1 MTIDQPLDTV
11 DMMLNMGPQ
20 HPSTHGVFRM
30 VLTVDGENI
39 VDVVPHIGYL
49 HRGSEKLCEAED
61 YRQIIDLFDR
71 LDYVSSFNNEL
82 PYVMAVEKLMGL
94 EVPERAQYIR
104 LIMCEL
110 NRIASH
116 LLFYGAFG
124 ADCGAITPFLYGFRE
139 REQMQALFESVS
151 GARMMHGYFRV
162 GGVFRDLPDDFNQRL
177 DALLPV
183 LEKGITE
190 CEDLLSKNE
199 LFLERTIGVGVID
212 AETAI
217 DFGVTGPNLR
227 ASGLAY
233 DLRKD
238 DPYLLYPR
246 FDFNVPVGASGDCF
260 DRYMV
265 RMEEMWE
272 SIKIVKQAVAQ
283 MPSGPIM
290 AKTPRT
296 LRPPK
301 GDVYVRTENPR
312 GEMGVYLVSEGKDK
326 PHRIKM
332 RTPSFCN
339 LVALRHMLIG
349 SYLADSVVILGS
361 IDIVLGDVDR

>member
-1 MTIDQPLDTV
+1 MTIDQSLDTV

-39 VDVVPHIGYL
+39 VDVQPHIGYL

-61 YRQIIDLFDR
+61 YRQIVDLFDR

-124 ADCGAITPFLYGFRE
+124 ADCGAVTPFLYGFRE
-139 REQMQALFESVS
+139 REQMQSLFESVS

-177 DALLPV
+177 DSLLPM

-190 CEDLLSKNE
+190 CEALLSKNE
-199 LFLERTIGVGVID
+199 LFLERTLGVGVID

-227 ASGLAY
+227 ASGSTY

-238 DPYLLYPR
+238 DPYLMYPD
-246 FDFNVPVGASGDCF
+246 FDFNVPIGASGDCF

-272 SIKIVKQAVAQ
+272 SLKIVKQAVAR
-283 MPSGPIM
+283 MPQGPIM

-296 LRPPK
+296 LRPP
-301 GDVYVRTENPR
+301 
-312 GEMGVYLVSEGKDK
+312 
-326 PHRIKM
+326 
-332 RTPSFCN
+332 
-339 LVALRHMLIG
+339 
-349 SYLADSVVILGS
+349 
-361 IDIVLGDVDR
+361 

>member
-190 CEDLLSKNE
+190 CEDLSVE
-199 LFLERTIGVGVID
+199 ERAFPGADHRCRCDRRGD
-212 AETAI
+212 GHQLWG
-217 DFGVTGPNLR
+217 DGPQL
-227 ASGLAY
+227 AGL
-233 DLRKD
+233 
-238 DPYLLYPR
+238 
-246 FDFNVPVGASGDCF
+246 GAG
-260 DRYMV
+260 
-265 RMEEMWE
+265 
-272 SIKIVKQAVAQ
+272 
-283 MPSGPIM
+283 
-290 AKTPRT
+290 
-296 LRPPK
+296 LRP
-301 GDVYVRTENPR
+301 
-312 GEMGVYLVSEGKDK
+312 
-326 PHRIKM
+326 
-332 RTPSFCN
+332 
-339 LVALRHMLIG
+339 A
-349 SYLADSVVILGS
+349 
-361 IDIVLGDVDR
+361 

>member
-1 MTIDQPLDTV
+1 MTIDQSLDTV

-39 VDVVPHIGYL
+39 VDVQPHIGYL

-61 YRQIIDLFDR
+61 YRQIVDLFDR

-124 ADCGAITPFLYGFRE
+124 ADCGAVTPFLYGFRE
-139 REQMQALFESVS
+139 REQMQSLFESVS

-177 DALLPV
+177 DSLLPM

-190 CEDLLSKNE
+190 CEALLSKNE
-199 LFLERTIGVGVID
+199 LFLERTLGVGVID

-227 ASGLAY
+227 ASGSTY

-238 DPYLLYPR
+238 DPYLMYPD
-246 FDFNVPVGASGDCF
+246 FDFNVPIGASGDCF

-272 SIKIVKQAVAQ
+272 SLKIVKQAVARIPQ
-283 MPSGPIM
+283 GPIM

-312 GEMGVYLVSEGKDK
+312 GEMGVYLVSDGKDK

-349 SYLADSVVILGS
+349 SYVADAVVILGS

>member
-238 DPYLLYPR
+238 DPYLL
-246 FDFNVPVGASGDCF
+246 VPEI
-260 DRYMV
+260 RL
-265 RMEEMWE
+265 
-272 SIKIVKQAVAQ
+272 Q
-283 MPSGPIM
+283 
-290 AKTPRT
+290 RT
-296 LRPPK
+296 CWRQRRLLRPLHGADG
-301 GDVYVRTENPR
+301 GDVGVDQDSEAGR
-312 GEMGVYLVSEGKDK
+312 GADAAWPDYGQDP
-326 PHRIKM
+326 PHPP
-332 RTPSFCN
+332 PSQGRR
-339 LVALRHMLIG
+339 LRE
-349 SYLADSVVILGS
+349 
-361 IDIVLGDVDR
+361 DRESPG

>member
-124 ADCGAITPFLYGFRE
+124 ADCGSNHPVPVRVPGE
-139 REQMQALFESVS
+139 
-151 GARMMHGYFRV
+151 GADAGPLRV
-162 GGVFRDLPDDFNQRL
+162 GERCPDDAR
-177 DALLPV
+177 LLPR
-183 LEKGITE
+183 G
-190 CEDLLSKNE
+190 
-199 LFLERTIGVGVID
+199 R
-212 AETAI
+212 
-217 DFGVTGPNLR
+217 
-227 ASGLAY
+227 
-233 DLRKD
+233 
-238 DPYLLYPR
+238 
-246 FDFNVPVGASGDCF
+246 CF
-260 DRYMV
+260 
-265 RMEEMWE
+265 
-272 SIKIVKQAVAQ
+272 
-283 MPSGPIM
+283 SGP
-290 AKTPRT
+290 A
-296 LRPPK
+296 
-301 GDVYVRTENPR
+301 
-312 GEMGVYLVSEGKDK
+312 
-326 PHRIKM
+326 
-332 RTPSFCN
+332 
-339 LVALRHMLIG
+339 
-349 SYLADSVVILGS
+349 
-361 IDIVLGDVDR
+361 